1 MLEKCRHFYPMAESF
16 TPSRRHDGWTIERQR
31 DFLVHLARFGGVT
44 AAARA
49 VGMSA
54 KSAYCLRDR
63 SPAFATALASAREE
77 GRLRSF
83 DQAMDRATNGE
94 LVPIYRQ
101 GRLIGVRHRFD
112 NRLLFAA
119 CYGEPMSR
127 L

>member
-1 MLEKCRHFYPMAESF
+1 MTESF
-16 TPSRRHDGWTIERQR
+16 SPSRRHDGWTVERQR

-54 KSAYCLRDR
+54 KSAYRLRDR
-63 SPAFATALASAREE
+63 CPAFSRALESAREE

-101 GRLIGVRHRFD
+101 GRLVGVRHRFD
-112 NRLLFAA
+112 NRHLFAA
-119 CYGEPMSR
+119 CYAKPMPR